1 MKKQYEEQA
10 EKKRLKKK
18 SIIAIVLIIFMIGVI
33 AGIFKI
39 ADSRTVG
46 VQSTD
51 TEKDESIIYKGE
63 TYVPKKNISTYL
75 IAGIDSSD
83 KIKKLKEYDGTGQC
97 DTLALVVQD
106 RSTDTCK
113 TLTIDRNTMTN
124 VKSLSDKGEYL
135 ATTKIQLSLAHAM
148 SLDHKKRAENTVDAV
163 SNLFDGQKIDGYAMV
178 NMGAIV
184 PVNDMVGGVIV
195 KITDEFPGSKTL
207 IKGKTVT
214 LKGNDAETFVRE
226 RKDVGDGLN
235 DNRMKRQQVY
245 EVAFKQAFYKKCNEN
260 KKFPLEV
267 YNTLQDYM
275 TTNIT
280 AQQFSKLAV
289 LMASAKAD
297 TKLTVKGKEGFDDD
311 GWQTFTPDKDSL
323 KQVELELF
331 YKKQK

>member
-33 AGIFKI
+33 AGISQI

-51 TEKDESIIYKGE
+51 TEKDESIVYKGE

-124 VKSLSDKGEYL
+124 VKSL
-135 ATTKIQLSLAHAM
+135 

>member
-1 MKKQYEEQA
+1 MKLFKNTQYTVLLIIGFICYFYQTA
-10 EKKRLKKK
+10 MNVYAPIGAMKVMGT
-18 SIIAIVLIIFMIGVI
+18 SII
-33 AGIFKI
+33 
-39 ADSRTVG
+39 
-46 VQSTD
+46 
-51 TEKDESIIYKGE
+51 IYF
-63 TYVPKKNISTYL
+63 V
-75 IAGIDSSD
+75 A
-83 KIKKLKEYDGTGQC
+83 
-97 DTLALVVQD
+97 
-106 RSTDTCK
+106 
-113 TLTIDRNTMTN
+113 LTIT
-124 VKSLSDKGEYL
+124 G
-135 ATTKIQLSLAHAM
+135 I
-148 SLDHKKRAENTVDAV
+148 
-163 SNLFDGQKIDGYAMV
+163 
-178 NMGAIV
+178 
-184 PVNDMVGGVIV
+184 
-195 KITDEFPGSKTL
+195 
-207 IKGKTVT
+207 
-214 LKGNDAETFVRE
+214 VRE

>member
-1 MKKQYEEQA
+1 M
-10 EKKRLKKK
+10 
-18 SIIAIVLIIFMIGVI
+18 
-33 AGIFKI
+33 
-39 ADSRTVG
+39 
-46 VQSTD
+46 TD
-51 TEKDESIIYKGE
+51 
-63 TYVPKKNISTYL
+63 
-75 IAGIDSSD
+75 
-83 KIKKLKEYDGTGQC
+83 
-97 DTLALVVQD
+97 
-106 RSTDTCK
+106 
-113 TLTIDRNTMTN
+113 